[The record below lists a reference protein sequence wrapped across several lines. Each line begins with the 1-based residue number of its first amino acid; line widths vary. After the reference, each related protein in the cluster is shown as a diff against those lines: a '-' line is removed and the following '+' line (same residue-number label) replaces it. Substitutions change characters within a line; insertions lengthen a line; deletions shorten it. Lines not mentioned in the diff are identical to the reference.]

1 MPDLAP
7 QARRAADQA
16 EKEAFEERL
25 RLRDEARTRKIA
37 EAKLSKEELA
47 VRTPCWDAAPGYW
60 SRSCACPSACSLGPC
75 PVRMC
80 LLTCM
85 HGAIMRGVFRG
96 LAANSIGNGC
106 GFASISSTGQW

>member
-1 MPDLAP
+1 MCDRVAAPGVILLSSPVLTPDLAR

-47 VRTPCWDAAPGYW
+47 VRTLLLGC
-60 SRSCACPSACSLGPC
+60 CS
-75 PVRMC
+75 
-80 LLTCM
+80 
-85 HGAIMRGVFRG
+85 
-96 LAANSIGNGC
+96 
-106 GFASISSTGQW
+106 